1 MSLNK
6 AGIIKDIKDSD
17 SEDLDII
24 RRFKKGEEYA
34 FNLIVRKYQKKIYW
48 IVRKMVIDHDDADDV
63 TQDIF
68 IKVYSSLKDFRGD
81 SKFFTYLYKISI
93 NFSLNHIA
101 KKKNVSNKTT
111 EINDDIV
118 GIADES
124 RSSGEMDADLKT
136 RLLTEAI
143 ERLPAQQRAVFNMRF
158 YDNLS
163 YEEISSIMGK
173 SVGGMKA
180 NYFHAIKNI
189 EASLRGA
196 KNAQEIFEIN

>member
-17 SEDLDII
+17 SEDIDII
-24 RRFKKGEEYA
+24 NRFKNGEEYA

-68 IKVYSSLKDFRGD
+68 IKIYSSLKDFRGE

-111 EINDDIV
+111 EINDDMM
-118 GIADES
+118 GIADEN
-124 RSSGEMDADLKT
+124 RSSGSMDNDLKT

-143 ERLPAQQRAVFNMRF
+143 EKLPAQQRAVFNMRF

-163 YEEISSIMGK
+163 YEEISGIMGK

-189 EASLRGA
+189 ETSLRGT
-196 KNAQEIFEIN
+196 KNAQEIFEIS